1 MALLKIETLDTDVRL
16 GLWKIEEQEED
27 LIRDYSWLSDITERL
42 KVVRSAQ
49 RRLEILAIYA
59 LLFEL
64 TNNKTLQITHDLYGC
79 PHVSDH
85 HVGISHTKGFA
96 ALILSQTRNVAI
108 DIEYCSDRVGRIA
121 HKFIRND
128 EFAPTLAHQLIN
140 WSAKETVY
148 KYFSEQQL
156 GFFDIRI
163 IISKLNDVGILEAIN
178 LKSEQRITVNYQRNN
193 DYIFTYLY

>member
-27 LIRDYSWLSDITERL
+27 LIRDYFWLSDITKRL

-59 LLFEL
+59 LLYEL
-64 TNNKTLQITHDLYGC
+64 TNDKALRITHDLYGC
-79 PHVSDH
+79 PHVLDYYI
-85 HVGISHTKGFA
+85 GISHTKGFA
-96 ALILSQTRNVAI
+96 ALILSQTRNVAV

-163 IISKLNDVGILEAIN
+163 VISRLNDVGILEAIN